1 MAARMAMVK
10 SSVSTRIS
18 RWLTMPSLSAW
29 RTSMGSSI
37 VTMWTARL
45 ALTWSIMAARVVVLP
60 DPVGPVTSTR
70 PRGFSARWAITG
82 GRPSSAI
89 DIAPSWT
96 RRSTIPTDPRWRK
109 ALTRNRPTPGR
120 E

>member
-1 MAARMAMVK
+1 VED
-10 SSVSTRIS
+10 
-18 RWLTMPSLSAW
+18 LD
-29 RTSMGSSI
+29 GSSI